1 MSVPYKYPLSRTTAQ
16 FRKHITRAAL
26 AVATSMSSLGQT
38 GTINIV
44 QACLRSFTM
53 QESTPLTYQRSKAFC
68 NAYGTPPCFWK
79 MHREALVALD
89 GGAFTLFVI
98 QCNPFASTLA
108 PFAMK
113 RPELQPVLQAA
124 LGFNVSAQFVLT
136 EVNHGLD
143 ARSVQTTAILCEMES
158 LISILLPQT
167 MQSKMWKSN
176 TSLNHD

>member
-68 NAYGTPPCFWK
+68 NAYGLTAKDIYRFTPKFWK

-167 MQSKMWKSN
+167 MQR
-176 TSLNHD
+176 